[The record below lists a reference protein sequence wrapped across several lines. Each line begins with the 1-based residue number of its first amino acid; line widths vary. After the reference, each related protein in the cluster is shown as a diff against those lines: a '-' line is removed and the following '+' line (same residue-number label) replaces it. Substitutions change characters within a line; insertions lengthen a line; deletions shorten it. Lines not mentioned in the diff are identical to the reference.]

1 MVMRTIATI
10 GRIAFTRERVA
21 QTPTAFNLSGL
32 RSARGGAAGD
42 AAEHGA
48 RHEAGAAGVVVVEEP
63 AHQLTGGVES
73 ADRPGFAVQHAA
85 LGGDVQAAER
95 ERDARGHRVADVGR
109 LVERLRPVRLG
120 RLDAARPLAVLDGR
134 VERAGLHGGVELTHG
149 AHEALDVD
157 LQLAREALERR
168 VFGLRDLADAV
179 LLSEQVH
186 DLLIEDLERGAARLL
201 DDLAAVLHVRVVA
214 HVGALVD
221 ETLTLDVDDDA
232 DGIRMLLEV
241 VADFAVAVPGGVV
254 VPLHGVTAA
263 PVAPRLRADVER
275 HADAVAR
282 VVRGAAHAREGPVGP
297 EIARAHLHVGL
308 EAAGGEHHGLGGGA
322 LAAPVGG
329 ADLDSRDGAA
339 RVGEQAV
346 RLGLEADVDAL
357 LLRRLVVHLDEAG
370 PAADRLQHEVAEERE
385 LAAHLEGL
393 APEHRDPADPLR
405 LHPAHRGLR
414 LAHEREREVGVGEVL
429 GHAHQVVVV
438 VVLGVERH
446 VHRRLLLVGEVADQL
461 AYLVETLEREAEAAG
476 REEAVAATPRLR
488 RLLQHEDARALLARR
503 ERRAHGGVAAAHD
516 DDVGCGRGHDRM
528 ISLICTWGA
537 MVVKFGTSAKSSL
550 PWAFEAFWKSS
561 SDRK

>member
-63 AHQLTGGVES
+63 AHQLAGRVES

-109 LVERLRPVRLG
+109 RVERLRPVRLG

-134 VERAGLHGGVELTHG
+134 VERARLHGGVELTHG

-157 LQLAREALERR
+157 LELAREALERR
-168 VFGLRDLADAV
+168 VFGLRDLADPV

-186 DLLIEDLERGAARLL
+186 DLLIEDLERRAARLL

-221 ETLTLDVDDDA
+221 EALTLDVDDDA
-232 DGIRMLLEV
+232 DGIRVLLEV
-241 VADFAVAVPGGVV
+241 VADLAVAVPGGVV

-275 HADAVAR
+275 HADAIAG
-282 VVRGAAHAREGPVGP
+282 VVWGAAHAREVPVGP
-297 EIARAHLHVGL
+297 EVARTHLYVGL
-308 EAAGGEHHGLGGGA
+308 EAPGGEDDGVRLDR
-322 LAAPVGG
+322 LASAVRGP
-329 ADLDSRDGAA
+329 DLHTGDDTA
-339 RVGEQAV
+339 RISEQPV
-346 RLGLEADVDAL
+346 RLGLEADVD
-357 LLRRLVVHLDEAG
+357 
-370 PAADRLQHEVAEERE
+370 
-385 LAAHLEGL
+385 
-393 APEHRDPADPLR
+393 
-405 LHPAHRGLR
+405 
-414 LAHEREREVGVGEVL
+414 
-429 GHAHQVVVV
+429 
-438 VVLGVERH
+438 
-446 VHRRLLLVGEVADQL
+446 
-461 AYLVETLEREAEAAG
+461 
-476 REEAVAATPRLR
+476 
-488 RLLQHEDARALLARR
+488 
-503 ERRAHGGVAAAHD
+503 
-516 DDVGCGRGHDRM
+516 
-528 ISLICTWGA
+528 
-537 MVVKFGTSAKSSL
+537 
-550 PWAFEAFWKSS
+550 
-561 SDRK
+561 

>member
-1 MVMRTIATI
+1 MVMRPSAAWPR
-10 GRIAFTRERVA
+10 GVVTRKGWAKPPPPYNR
-21 QTPTAFNLSGL
+21 SGF
-32 RSARGGAAGD
+32 RGAGGAAAG
-42 AAEHGA
+42 AAADRGA

-63 AHQLTGGVES
+63 AHQLAGGVES
-73 ADRPGFAVQHAA
+73 ADRPAFAVQHAA

-109 LVERLRPVRLG
+109 RVERLRPVRLG

-168 VFGLRDLADAV
+168 VFGLRDLADPV

-263 PVAPRLRADVER
+263 PVTPRLRADVER

-282 VVRGAAHAREGPVGP
+282 VVRGAAHAREVPVGP
-297 EIARAHLHVGL
+297 EVTRAHLHVGL
-308 EAAGGEHHGLGGGA
+308 EAAGGEHHGLRLQA
-322 LAAPVGG
+322 LAAAVGG
-329 ADLDSRDGAA
+329 ADLHAGHGAA

-346 RLGLEADVDAL
+346 RLDLEADVDAL
-357 LLRRLVVHLDEAG
+357 LLRRLVVHVDEAG
-370 PAADRLQHEVAEERE
+370 AAADGLQHEVAEERE
-385 LAAHLEGL
+385 LAA
-393 APEHRDPADPLR
+393 D
-405 LHPAHRGLR
+405 
-414 LAHEREREVGVGEVL
+414 
-429 GHAHQVVVV
+429 
-438 VVLGVERH
+438 
-446 VHRRLLLVGEVADQL
+446 
-461 AYLVETLEREAEAAG
+461 
-476 REEAVAATPRLR
+476 REEAVAAAPRLR
-488 RLLQHEDARALLARR
+488 RLLQHEDARTLLTRG
-503 ERRAHGGVAAAHD
+503 ERRAHGGVAATHD
-516 DDVGCGRGHDRM
+516 DDIGCGRGHDRM

-537 MVVKFGTSAKSSL
+537 MVVKFGTSANSSL
-550 PWAFEAFWKSS
+550 PWASEAFWKSS
-561 SDRK
+561 SDRKNTCPTAA

>member
-21 QTPTAFNLSGL
+21 QTPTAVNVSGL

-42 AAEHGA
+42 AAERGA

-109 LVERLRPVRLG
+109 RVERLRPVRLG

-134 VERAGLHGGVELTHG
+134 VERARLHSGVELTHG

-157 LQLAREALERR
+157 LELAREALERR
-168 VFGLRDLADAV
+168 VFGLRDLADPV

-186 DLLIEDLERGAARLL
+186 DLLIEDLERRAPWLL
-201 DDLAAVLHVRVVA
+201 DDLATVLHVRVVA

-221 ETLTLDVDDDA
+221 EALALDVDDDA
-232 DGIRMLLEV
+232 DGIRMLLEI
-241 VADFAVAVPGGVV
+241 VADLAVAVPRGVV

-275 HADAVAR
+275 HADAVAG
-282 VVRGAAHAREGPVGP
+282 VVRGAAHAREVPVGP
-297 EIARAHLHVGL
+297 EVARTHLHVGL
-308 EAAGGEHHGLGGGA
+308 EAPGGEDDGVRLDR
-322 LAAPVGG
+322 LASAVRGP
-329 ADLDSRDGAA
+329 DLHTGDDTA
-339 RVGEQAV
+339 RVGEQPV

-357 LLRRLVVHLDEAG
+357 LLRRLVVHVDQAG

-385 LAAHLEGL
+385 LAAPREGL
-393 APEHRDPADPLR
+393 APEP
-405 LHPAHRGLR
+405 
-414 LAHEREREVGVGEVL
+414 
-429 GHAHQVVVV
+429 
-438 VVLGVERH
+438 
-446 VHRRLLLVGEVADQL
+446 
-461 AYLVETLEREAEAAG
+461 
-476 REEAVAATPRLR
+476 
-488 RLLQHEDARALLARR
+488 
-503 ERRAHGGVAAAHD
+503 
-516 DDVGCGRGHDRM
+516 
-528 ISLICTWGA
+528 
-537 MVVKFGTSAKSSL
+537 
-550 PWAFEAFWKSS
+550 
-561 SDRK
+561 